1 MKYLNFK
8 RYKFSTALKKIYLW
22 IANFSKI
29 YKKIDYGR
37 YNFNKVYKYVDFRR
51 YNFNKVYKYVDFRRY
66 NIAKI
71 SKFFDIK
78 KYKYIPIYIFSFT
91 FLIFFVYLSIP
102 IFFKYDKSFIEKIC
116 KNHNIK
122 CFIEG
127 RIKYTFF
134 PSPRIKFNNLK
145 IKDFNNKNKNLTVI
159 NDVVIK
165 ISITQ
170 LFDKRKF
177 NFTKVELQNAEVN
190 FDLKEFKKYKN
201 FIEKKSVSKA
211 ISLKKGEINFF

>member
-22 IANFSKI
+22 RANFSKI
-29 YKKIDYGR
+29 YKKIDYRG
-37 YNFNKVYKYVDFRR
+37 

-71 SKFFDIK
+71 NKFFNIK
-78 KYKYIPIYIFSFT
+78 KYKYIPVYIFSFT

-102 IFFKYDKSFIEKIC
+102 IFFKYDKSFIEKFC
-116 KNHNIK
+116 KNQNIK

-145 IKDFNNKNKNLTVI
+145 IKDFSNKNKNLAII

-170 LFDKRKF
+170 LFDKSKF
-177 NFTKVELQNAEVN
+177 NFTKVEFQNVEVN
-190 FDLKEFKKYKN
+190 FDLKE
-201 FIEKKSVSKA
+201 
-211 ISLKKGEINFF
+211 LKKI